1 MQKTKEEIKRI
12 VGNRNWSKLCEKK
25 EEIKRIVGNRNWSK
39 LCEKAERFIERQPDD
54 ATIECIYSS
63 EPELWY
69 EDENAY
75 DWKCIGIVYNYI
87 YERCFYAYIIAWK
100 PNKPHEIK

>member
-1 MQKTKEEIKRI
+1 LQKDCIGNFPRAVFFNEKIKETKMQKT
-12 VGNRNWSKLCEKK
+12 K

-75 DWKCIGIVYNYI
+75 DWKCIG
-87 YERCFYAYIIAWK
+87 YERGFYAYIIAWK
-100 PNKPHEIK
+100 PEKPHEIR

>member
-1 MQKTKEEIKRI
+1 MKMTKQEIMELFDATKWDEI
-12 VGNRNWSKLCEKK
+12 CE
-25 EEIKRIVGNRNWSK
+25 I
-39 LCEKAERFIERQPDD
+39 AERFIERQPDD

-75 DWKCIGIVYNYI
+75 DWKCIG
-87 YERCFYAYIIAWK
+87 YERGFYAYIIAWK
-100 PNKPHEIK
+100 PNRPRIMKQKTKFMYLD

>member
-1 MQKTKEEIKRI
+1 MQKT
-12 VGNRNWSKLCEKK
+12 K

-87 YERCFYAYIIAWK
+87 YERVFYAYIIAWK